1 MLVRL
6 FRSNQPGV
14 LFALLLL
21 VPLLFWR
28 HFQAPLVIN
37 ANAMPLQQVLQAFY
51 RAVPWGY
58 AATLFLALTILAV
71 QLTGTMNEA
80 ELTDRRNHLPA
91 LLFPLLV
98 GTLADLG
105 TLGPAVMGM
114 PFVLWAMRR
123 TWSITSGGPALAAL
137 CDGGLLLGVASLC
150 YVPYAFLIVV
160 VWASVSVIRPFH
172 WRDYLVPLIGLAL
185 VFYITWGV
193 LHLVGISAWRPLRT
207 VAMAMPGAQTH
218 NGLYSTVLAVLLAL
232 LSVISL
238 YRFAGQYGRGVVREQ
253 NLRSAFLAFAAT
265 LGIIIGLVALL
276 NGWFPPVLLAVPL
289 SLLFTFAFLGVR
301 RAWLG
306 EVAAFALLG
315 LALWK
320 QFG

>member
-14 LFALLLL
+14 LLGLLLL
-21 VPLLFWR
+21 MPLLFWR
-28 HFQAPLVIN
+28 HFQGPVPAS
-37 ANAMPLQQVLQAFY
+37 ANAMPLHLLLQGFFGM
-51 RAVPWGY
+51 VSWGY
-58 AATLFLALTILAV
+58 AAILFLTLCILAA

-91 LLFPLLV
+91 LLFPLLL
-98 GTLADLG
+98 GTLAVPG
-105 TLGPAVMGM
+105 SLGPALMGM

-137 CDGGLLLGVASLC
+137 CDGGLLLGLASLF
-150 YVPYAFLIVV
+150 YMPYAFLIVV

-172 WRDYLVPLIGLAL
+172 WRDYLVPLVGLAL
-185 VFYITWGV
+185 VFYIAWGV
-193 LHLVGISAWRPLRT
+193 LHLLGISSWRPLRT
-207 VAMAMPGAQTH
+207 VTAAIPIT
-218 NGLYSTVLAVLLAL
+218 NSPSSVYNSVLAALLVLL
-232 LSVISL
+232 SIISL

-289 SLLFTFAFLGVR
+289 SLLFTFAFLGTRKV
-301 RAWLG
+301 WLS
-306 EVAAFALLG
+306 EVAALALLG